1 MEIYHDSFSPADEAY
16 MRRALALADEA
27 MARGE
32 VPIGAVLVWDERI
45 VGEGYN
51 RRESDKNALWH
62 AEIVAIDSACRALGG
77 WRLHKGTLYVTVEP
91 CMMCAGA
98 IVNARIPRVVFGAPD
113 RRFGAF
119 GGLFRADLLEL
130 NHKPKVEGG
139 LLAEEASARMSA
151 FFERLR

>member
-1 MEIYHDSFSPADEAY
+1 MEFYHDSFSPDDEVY

-27 MARGE
+27 MALGE
-32 VPIGAVLVWDERI
+32 VPIGAVLVWEGRI

-51 RRESDKNALWH
+51 RREGDKNALLH

-98 IVNARIPRVVFGAPD
+98 IINARIPRVVFGAPD

-119 GGLFRADLLEL
+119 GGLFHADLLGL

-139 LLAEEASARMSA
+139 LFSEEAAARMSA
-151 FFERLR
+151 FFKHLR